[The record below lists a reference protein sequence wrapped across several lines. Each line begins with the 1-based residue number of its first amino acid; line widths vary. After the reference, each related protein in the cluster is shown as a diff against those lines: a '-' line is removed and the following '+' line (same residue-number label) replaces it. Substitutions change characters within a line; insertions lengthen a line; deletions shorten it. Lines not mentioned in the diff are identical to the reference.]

1 MAAAEWRGAFIL
13 PLPFFERREAM
24 DVPCKQELEF
34 LPNVA
39 GLPILE
45 MFKTNIKITVSY
57 FSFEQ
62 YLRPFFVLAHNA
74 DILPDSGTGVLP
86 CAAGP
91 DYAQTSIQINS
102 VFSVY
107 YIICEHYCQ
116 SRTHT

>member
-24 DVPCKQELEF
+24 GVPRKQEMEF
-34 LPNVA
+34 LSNVV

-62 YLRPFFVLAHNA
+62 YLRPFFALAHNA
-74 DILPDSGTGVLP
+74 DILPDSGTGVHP
-86 CAAGP
+86 CARRVSLCTNQNE
-91 DYAQTSIQINS
+91 D
-102 VFSVY
+102 
-107 YIICEHYCQ
+107 
-116 SRTHT
+116 